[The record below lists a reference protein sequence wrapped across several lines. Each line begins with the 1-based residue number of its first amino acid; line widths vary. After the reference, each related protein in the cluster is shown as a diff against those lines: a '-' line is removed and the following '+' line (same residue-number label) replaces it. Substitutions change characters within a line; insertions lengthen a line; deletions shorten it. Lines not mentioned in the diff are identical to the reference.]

1 VSSDRHLAE
10 RSDPDKRLDPGLPG
24 LHTPPVPRAHALLLE
39 SIHPFANEAFERA
52 DVAIRRVKGA
62 LEGDDLVAALHD
74 IPGTEPVLLGI
85 RSKSR
90 VKAAVF
96 DAVPR
101 LMAVGAFCI
110 GTDQIELEAARER
123 GVAVFNAPFSNTRS
137 VAELVLA
144 EIVMLSRQVFQRSW
158 AAHEGE
164 WLKSADGAHEVR
176 GKTLGIV
183 GYGHI
188 GTQLSVLA
196 EAMGMRVVYYD
207 IVSKLP
213 LGNARSLDSLD
224 DLLAKAD
231 YVTLHVPDTELTRG
245 MIGAKQLAAMKPGA
259 CLINAS
265 RGKVVDIAALKLALE
280 SGHVSGAAI
289 DVFPH
294 EPAAAGERFSS
305 PLQGLKQVI
314 LTPHIGGSTEEAQ
327 ANIGREVSDVL
338 AAFLTTGRTTTSLTI
353 PALDAAELRGGC
365 RIVNVHR
372 DVPGVL
378 SAVNQVIAGVKVN
391 ISGQHLVTQ
400 GGVGLLLVDVAVHP
414 ADPRIEELARGIADL
429 ETSLRTRLIG

>member
-1 VSSDRHLAE
+1 M
-10 RSDPDKRLDPGLPG
+10 LDPGRLG
-24 LHTPPVPRAHALLLE
+24 LHTPAVPRAHALLLE

-62 LEGDDLVAALHD
+62 LEGDALIAALRD
-74 IPGTEPVLLGI
+74 IPGDEPVMLGI

-90 VKAAVF
+90 VRAAVF

-101 LMAVGAFCI
+101 LIGVGAFCI
-110 GTDQIELEAARER
+110 GTDQIELEGARER

-137 VAELVLA
+137 VAELVIA

-164 WLKSADGAHEVR
+164 WLKSAEGAHEVR

-196 EAMGMRVVYYD
+196 EAMGLRVVYYD

-213 LGNARSLDSLD
+213 LGNAYSVDTLDE
-224 DLLAKAD
+224 LLGMAD
-231 YVTLHVPDTELTRG
+231 YVSLHVPDTEATRG
-245 MIGAKQLAAMKPGA
+245 MMGAKQIVAMKPGA

-265 RGKVVDIAALKLALE
+265 RGQVVDIDALKLALE
-280 SGHVSGAAI
+280 SGHVAGAAI
-289 DVFPH
+289 DVFPQ
-294 EPAAAGERFSS
+294 EPAAAGERFTC
-305 PLQGLKQVI
+305 PLQGLHQVI

-338 AAFLTTGRTTTSLTI
+338 AAFLLTGRTTTSLTI
-353 PALDAAELRGGC
+353 PTVDASDLRGGC

-378 SAVNQVIAGVKVN
+378 SSVNQVIAGVKVN
-391 ISGQHLVTQ
+391 ITGQHLVTQ
-400 GGVGLLLVDVAVHP
+400 GGVGLLLVDVAIAP
-414 ADPRIEELARGIADL
+414 GDPRIEELARGVADL
-429 ETSLRTRLIG
+429 ETSLRTRLISS

>member
-1 VSSDRHLAE
+1 
-10 RSDPDKRLDPGLPG
+10 
-24 LHTPPVPRAHALLLE
+24 VPRAHALLLE
-39 SIHPFANEAFERA
+39 SIHPFADEAFARA

-62 LEGDDLVAALHD
+62 LEGDALIAALQE
-74 IPGTEPVLLGI
+74 IPGDEPIMLGI
-85 RSKSR
+85 RSKSKVR
-90 VKAAVF
+90 AAVF

-101 LMAVGAFCI
+101 LVAVGAFCI
-110 GTDQIELEAARER
+110 GTDQIELDAARER

-137 VAELVLA
+137 VAELVIA
-144 EIVMLSRQVFQRSW
+144 EIVMLSRQLFARSW

-196 EAMGMRVVYYD
+196 EAMGMRVVFYD

-213 LGNARSLDSLD
+213 LGNARALDSLD
-224 DLLAKAD
+224 DLLGLAD
-231 YVTLHVPDTELTRG
+231 YVTLHVPDTELTRN
-245 MIGAKQLAAMKPGA
+245 MIGHHQLATMRRGSH
-259 CLINAS
+259 LINAS
-265 RGKVVDIAALKLALE
+265 RGKVVDIEALRQALE
-280 SGHVSGAAI
+280 LGHVAGAAI

-294 EPAAAGERFSS
+294 EPSAAGDRFTS
-305 PLQGLKQVI
+305 PLQGLRQVI

-338 AAFLTTGRTTTSLTI
+338 AAFVTTGRTTTSLTI
-353 PALDAAELRGGC
+353 PTLDAAELRSGC

-378 SAVNQVIAGVKVN
+378 SAVNQVIAASRVN
-391 ISGQHLVTQ
+391 ISGQHLVTR
-400 GGVGLLLVDVAVHP
+400 GGIGLLLVDVALPHGD
-414 ADPRIEELARGIADL
+414 ARLDRLAQNIAEL
-429 ETSLRTRLIG
+429 ETSLRTRVIG

>member
-1 VSSDRHLAE
+1 
-10 RSDPDKRLDPGLPG
+10 
-24 LHTPPVPRAHALLLE
+24 VPRAHALLLE
-39 SIHPFANEAFERA
+39 SIHPFADEAFARA

-62 LEGDDLVAALHD
+62 LEGEALIAALQE
-74 IPGTEPVLLGI
+74 IPGDEPIMLGI
-85 RSKSR
+85 RSKSKVR
-90 VKAAVF
+90 AAVF

-101 LMAVGAFCI
+101 LVAVGAFCI
-110 GTDQIELEAARER
+110 GTDQIELDAARER
-123 GVAVFNAPFSNTRS
+123 GIAVFNAPFSNTRS
-137 VAELVLA
+137 VAELVIA
-144 EIVMLSRQVFQRSW
+144 EIVMLSRQLFARSW

-196 EAMGMRVVYYD
+196 EAMGMRVVFYD

-213 LGNARSLDSLD
+213 LGNARALDSLD
-224 DLLAKAD
+224 ELLGLAD
-231 YVTLHVPDTELTRG
+231 YVTLHVPDTELTRN
-245 MIGAKQLAAMKPGA
+245 MIGHHQLAKMKRGA
-259 CLINAS
+259 HLINAS
-265 RGKVVDIAALKLALE
+265 RGKVVDIEALRQALE
-280 SGHVSGAAI
+280 LGHVAGAAI

-294 EPAAAGERFSS
+294 EPSAAGDRFTS
-305 PLQGLKQVI
+305 PLQGLRQVI

-338 AAFLTTGRTTTSLTI
+338 AAFISTGRTTTSLTI
-353 PALDAAELRGGC
+353 PTLDAAELRSGC

-378 SAVNQVIAGVKVN
+378 SAVNQVIAASRVN

-400 GGVGLLLVDVAVHP
+400 GGVGLLLVDVALPHGDV
-414 ADPRIEELARGIADL
+414 RLARLAQNIAEL
-429 ETSLRTRLIG
+429 ETSLRTRVIG

>member
-1 VSSDRHLAE
+1 M
-10 RSDPDKRLDPGLPG
+10 
-24 LHTPPVPRAHALLLE
+24 PRAHALLLE
-39 SIHPFANEAFERA
+39 SIHPFADEAFDRA

-62 LEGDDLVAALHD
+62 LEGAALIAALHE
-74 IPGTEPVLLGI
+74 IPGDEPVLLGI

-90 VKAAVF
+90 VRAEVF
-96 DAVPR
+96 EAVPR
-101 LMAVGAFCI
+101 LVAIGAFCI
-110 GTDQIELEAARER
+110 GTDQVELAAARER

-137 VAELVLA
+137 VAELVIA

-164 WLKSADGAHEVR
+164 WLKSAEGAHEVR

-196 EAMGMRVVYYD
+196 ESMGMRVVYHD
-207 IVSKLP
+207 VVSKLP

-224 DLLAKAD
+224 ELLGMAD
-231 YVTLHVPDTELTRG
+231 YVSFHVPDTEQTRG
-245 MIGAKQLAAMKPGA
+245 LMGVHQLATMKRGA

-265 RGKVVDIAALKLALE
+265 RGMVVDIDALRRALE
-280 SGHVSGAAI
+280 SGHVAGAAI

-294 EPAAAGERFSS
+294 EPSVAGDRFTS
-305 PLQGLKQVI
+305 PLQGLRQVI

-338 AAFLTTGRTTTSLTI
+338 TAFLATGRTTTSLTI

-378 SAVNQVIAGVKVN
+378 SAVNQVIANVRVN
-391 ISGQHLVTQ
+391 ITGQHLVTQ
-400 GGVGLLLVDVAVHP
+400 GGVGLLLVDVAVP
-414 ADPRIEELARGIADL
+414 RGDPRIELLARGVTEL
-429 ETSLRTRLIG
+429 ETSLRTRLIS

>member
-1 VSSDRHLAE
+1 
-10 RSDPDKRLDPGLPG
+10 

-52 DVAIRRVKGA
+52 DVAIRRVRGA
-62 LEGDDLVAALHD
+62 LEDDELIAALRA
-74 IPGTEPVLLGI
+74 IPGTEPVMLGI
-85 RSKSR
+85 RSKSKVR
-90 VKAAVF
+90 SAVF

-101 LMAVGAFCI
+101 LVAVGAFCI

-123 GVAVFNAPFSNTRS
+123 GIAVFNAPFSNTRS
-137 VAELVLA
+137 VAELVIA

-196 EAMGMRVVYYD
+196 EAMGLRVVYHD

-213 LGNARSLDSLD
+213 LGNARALDSLD
-224 DLLAKAD
+224 DLLGMAD
-231 YVTLHVPDTELTRG
+231 YVSLHVPDTEATRG
-245 MIGAKQLAAMKPGA
+245 MIGARQVGAMKPGA

-265 RGKVVDIAALKLALE
+265 RGNVVDIDALKLGLE
-280 SGHVSGAAI
+280 SGHVAGAAI
-289 DVFPH
+289 DVFPQ
-294 EPAAAGERFSS
+294 EPSATGERFAS
-305 PLQGLKQVI
+305 PLQGLRQVI

-338 AAFLTTGRTTTSLTI
+338 SAFLTTGRTTTSLTI
-353 PALDAAELRGGC
+353 PALDAAELRGGS

-378 SAVNQVIAGVKVN
+378 SAVNQVIAACRVN
-391 ISGQHLVTQ
+391 ITGQHLVTQ
-400 GGVGLLLVDVAVHP
+400 GGVGLLLVDVAVP
-414 ADPRIEELARGIADL
+414 FGDPRIDELTRGVEEL